1 MSGWFY
7 SFMRTTTQVKFGLYW
22 VSSSVLFPSP
32 VLLLNFNPWW
42 TYYPL
47 LRWAKYLSLSWTRNP
62 GMCDWYYLT
71 RFPNKEIIW
80 VVHIGM
86 SIQDSVQDIAI
97 KRETYQ
103 TYFWMKDAT
112 YLLIFHDNSAMANE
126 KNPGNQSLHRFK
138 DDPSVRESS
147 EILTRV
153 ESIQISDPSPIHLIG
168 IHRHSKLVFLK

>member
-1 MSGWFY
+1 MDLPFVEMGKSTCPCLEHEILACVID
-7 SFMRTTTQVKFGLYW
+7 TT
-22 VSSSVLFPSP
+22 SRDSP
-32 VLLLNFNPWW
+32 
-42 TYYPL
+42 
-47 LRWAKYLSLSWTRNP
+47 
-62 GMCDWYYLT
+62 
-71 RFPNKEIIW
+71 I
-80 VVHIGM
+80 VHIGM
-86 SIQDSVQDIAI
+86 IIQDSVRDIAI

-103 TYFWMKDAT
+103 TYFWMKDA